1 MRDPLRSYTIISL
14 ICFACAVVSVVY
26 IWHAFPFIGD
36 PWPTALWFVL
46 FAFLAATI
54 GVGVSKG
61 NRTVV
66 TPTFPA
72 HWATTCI
79 LGPLVGVIVCV
90 SASLLAFLVT
100 CMAFYLARS
109 LGLLDAQGALTA
121 PKPRGHRSFKDKNFS
136 VVGWVTDLI
145 ARIGANWYMRDLDSV
160 IRVIMLNSSM
170 LTLSVGLSGVAYSLL
185 GGRFL
190 IESHLDFS
198 LWTQF
203 VFPFFGLVLTSIAIE
218 HGIYVV
224 IMASMD
230 PLPGTKRVFAF
241 LLRCKMAIIEDV
253 LPVWKGELFLSVV
266 ALMLSYLYIHIGA
279 WGFVLAVM
287 PVLTLRDFFNQWV
300 EEKAAYMDTITT
312 LATYMQHYHP
322 YTRGH
327 LKRVADLAERL
338 ARELRLPAESILHM
352 RTAGFVHDI
361 GKVGVSEEI
370 LDKTEKLTDEE
381 WAEIKEHPVKGAE
394 IISHLEFLEK
404 IVDWVKY
411 HHKWYNGA
419 GYPTNGVDGS
429 GIPIEAAIIAV
440 ADAFDAMTDDR
451 ELTLKWKCDSCGF
464 EPAENER
471 PIKCPVCGAEK
482 RRTYREPKTI
492 DEAVDE
498 LRRGAGSQFHP
509 GVVKAF
515 LTMLER
521 DGVKL
526 NA

>member
-14 ICFACAVVSVVY
+14 ICFACAVVSTVY
-26 IWHAFPFIGD
+26 IWHNFPPVGD
-36 PWPTALWFVL
+36 LWPAVIWFVL
-46 FAFLAATI
+46 FTFLAATL

-61 NRTVV
+61 NRTV

-79 LGPLVGVIVCV
+79 WGPLVGVVVCL

-100 CMAFYLARS
+100 CIAFYLARS
-109 LGLLDAQGALTA
+109 LGLLDAQGTLTA
-121 PKPRGHRSFKDKNFS
+121 PKPRVHNRSCKDFS
-136 VVGWVTDLI
+136 VVGWATNLI
-145 ARIGANWYMRDLDSV
+145 ARIGSNLYMRDLDSV
-160 IRVIMLNSSM
+160 VRVIILNSSI
-170 LTLSVGLSGVAYSLL
+170 LTLSVGLSGVVYSLL

-190 IESHLDFS
+190 IAPGSDFN

-203 VFPFFGLVLTSIAIE
+203 ILPFYGLVLTSIAIE
-218 HGIYVV
+218 YGIYA
-224 IMASMD
+224 ILIANMD
-230 PLPGTKRVFAF
+230 PLPGTRRVFAF
-241 LLRCKMAIIEDV
+241 LLRCKMSIIEDV
-253 LPVWKGELFLSVV
+253 IPVLKGEFFLSIV
-266 ALMLSYLYIHIGA
+266 ALMFSYLYMHIGA
-279 WGFVLAVM
+279 WGFMLAVM

-300 EEKAAYMDTITT
+300 EEKTAYMDTITT

-327 LKRVADLAERL
+327 LKRVADLSERL
-338 ARELRLPAESILHM
+338 ARELRLPAEIILHM
-352 RTAGFVHDI
+352 RTAGFIHDI
-361 GKVGVSEEI
+361 GKIGVSEEI

-381 WAEIKEHPVKGAE
+381 WAKIKEHPVKGAE
-394 IISHLEFLEK
+394 IISHLEFLEN

-419 GYPTNGVDGS
+419 GYPANSVDGS
-429 GIPIEAAIIAV
+429 KIPIEAAIIAV

-451 ELTLKWKCDSCGF
+451 ELTLDWKCDSCGF
-464 EPAENER
+464 EPPENER

-482 RRTYREPKTI
+482 RRIYREPKTI

-509 GVVKAF
+509 AVVKAF
-515 LTMLER
+515 LTMLAR

-526 NA
+526 NAQ